1 MIYYKIRVKTDYE
14 KKEML
19 LEYLSEQFPS
29 LRWGFEDDELTCVQ
43 ECQGSGEYPE
53 EYDLDVYE
61 DDVEIAME
69 EYCEE
74 DFDWEVLSDWE
85 LY

>member
-14 KKEML
+14 KKELL

-29 LRWGFEDDELTCVQ
+29 LDWEFEDDVITSVQ
-43 ECQGSGEYPE
+43 TCQGNGEYPE
-53 EYDLDVYE
+53 DYAIDVYE

-74 DFDWEVLSDWE
+74 EFNWDVLSDWE